1 MKIRLSE
8 KIGYGL
14 GDMSSS
20 MFWKLFGAYLMIFYT
35 DVFGISAAVVGTMFA
50 VTRVWDSF
58 FDPVVGAV
66 ADRTSSR
73 WGRFRP
79 YLLFLAVPFGVISI
93 LTFLTPPFG
102 QTGKIV
108 YAFITYALM
117 MMVYSAINVPYASLL
132 GVMSPDPADR
142 NTLAT
147 YRMTFAYLGS
157 FLALLLFMPLV
168 NAFGGGNSGGPMLGW
183 LTAPQAG
190 WLMAAGVIAVVC
202 VLLFLGCFALTKERV
217 RPVRQGKTSLKTDL
231 RDLLHNRPWWILLG
245 AGVAS
250 LVFNSIRDGAT
261 VYYFK
266 YYVDETAVGSIS
278 FLGLPFVLS
287 GLYLAVGQAANILGV
302 ILAAPVSN
310 RIGKRRTFMAAM
322 AVASVLS
329 IAFFWLGKDQLVPI
343 FILQAL
349 ISVCAGSIF
358 PLLWSMYADCA
369 DYSELQTGNRATGL
383 IFSSSSMSQK
393 FGWAFGTAITGWMLA
408 QFGFQANAV
417 QSAETLQGIRM
428 FLSLLPAAGAF
439 LSLVFIYF
447 YPLSEQKMRQI
458 THELEEKRT
467 AAADRQ

>member
-79 YLLFLAVPFGVISI
+79 YLLFLAVPFGVIGI

-190 WLMAAGVIAVVC
+190 WLMAVGVIAVVC

-231 RDLLHNRPWWILLG
+231 RDLLHNRPWWVLLG

-287 GLYLAVGQAANILGV
+287 GLYLAVGQATNILGV

-329 IAFFWLGKDQLVPI
+329 VAFFWLGKDQLVPI

-439 LSLVFIYF
+439 LSLMFIYF

>member
-79 YLLFLAVPFGVISI
+79 YLLFLAVPFGVIGI

-147 YRMTFAYLGS
+147 YRMTFAYMGS

-168 NAFGGGNSGGPMLGW
+168 NAFGGGDSGGPMLGW

-231 RDLLHNRPWWILLG
+231 RDLLHNRPWWVLLG

>member
-79 YLLFLAVPFGVISI
+79 YLLFLAVPFGVLGI

-190 WLMAAGVIAVVC
+190 WLMAVGVIAVVC

-329 IAFFWLGKDQLVPI
+329 VAFFWLGKDQLVPI

>member
-79 YLLFLAVPFGVISI
+79 YLLFLAVPFGVIGI

-168 NAFGGGNSGGPMLGW
+168 NAFGGGDSGGPMLGW

-428 FLSLLPAAGAF
+428 FLSLLPATGAF

>member
-79 YLLFLAVPFGVISI
+79 YLLFLAVPFGVIGI

-147 YRMTFAYLGS
+147 YRMAFAYLGS

-190 WLMAAGVIAVVC
+190 WLMAVGVIAVVC

-329 IAFFWLGKDQLVPI
+329 VAFFWLGKDQLVPI

>member
-79 YLLFLAVPFGVISI
+79 YLLFLAVPFGVIGI

-132 GVMSPDPADR
+132 GVMSPDPTDR

-168 NAFGGGNSGGPMLGW
+168 NAFGGGKSGGPMLGW

-190 WLMAAGVIAVVC
+190 WLMAVGVIAVVC

>member
-1 MKIRLSE
+1 MKIGLSE

-20 MFWKLFGAYLMIFYT
+20 MFWKLFGAYLMLFYT

-58 FDPVVGAV
+58 FDPVVGAF

-79 YLLFLAVPFGVISI
+79 YLLFLAVPFGLIGVV
-93 LTFLTPPFG
+93 TFLTPPFDA
-102 QTGKIV
+102 TGKIV
-108 YAFITYALM
+108 YAYITYALM

-132 GVMSPDPADR
+132 GVMSPDPSHR

-157 FLALLLFMPLV
+157 FIALLLFMPLV
-168 NAFGGGNSGGPMLGW
+168 NAFGGGNVSGPTHLW
-183 LTAPQAG
+183 FTAPQFG
-190 WLMAAGVIAVVC
+190 WFMAVVVIAAICVV
-202 VLLFLGCFALTKERV
+202 LFLACFALTKERV
-217 RPVRQGKTSLKTDL
+217 EPIKHEKTSLKTDF
-231 RDLLHNRPWWILLG
+231 RDLVHNKPWWILLG
-245 AGVAS
+245 AGVSS

-266 YYVDETAVGSIS
+266 YYVDETAVGNISI
-278 FLGLPFVLS
+278 LGLPFVLS
-287 GLYLAVGQAANILGV
+287 GIYLGVGQAANIVGV

-310 RIGKRRTFMAAM
+310 RIGKRNTFISSMALAT
-322 AVASVLS
+322 VFSV
-329 IAFFWLGKDQLVPI
+329 IFFWFNKDQLYLI
-343 FILQAL
+343 FVFQIL
-349 ISVCAGSIF
+349 ISICAGSIF

-369 DYSELQTGNRATGL
+369 DYSELRTGNRATGL

-393 FGWAFGTAITGWMLA
+393 FGWAFGSAITGWMLA
-408 QFGFQANAV
+408 QFGFKANAV
-417 QSAETLQGIRM
+417 QSAETIQGIKM
-428 FLSLLPAAGAF
+428 FLSILPAVGAL

-447 YPLSEQKMRQI
+447 YPLSESKMKTI
-458 THELEEKRT
+458 TAELQEKRK
-467 AAADRQ
+467 